1 MIFLNIRGSFLFLCI
16 VVSTHVTLAQMDYKS
31 SFSDKFCSIFWTAAS
46 RNCGSFLRG
55 PKKPSPN
62 IFILPVS
69 YYKAVHFHRYLVIVS
84 WILNPLAAFV
94 LILLALWLEAGSWY
108 SFRFLAIFLCGHFY
122 CTSWNFLYQFS
133 YIDIGTCIFTVVYL
147 CLYLSVIFVLS
158 VELHI
163 CVKTARL
170 KLFSM

>member
-1 MIFLNIRGSFLFLCI
+1 MYSLPRWIIS
-16 VVSTHVTLAQMDYKS
+16 HH
-31 SFSDKFCSIFWTAAS
+31 FSDKFCSIFWTAAS
-46 RNCGSFLRG
+46 RNCGSYIRG

-69 YYKAVHFHRYLVIVS
+69 DRAMHFHRYLVIVS

-94 LILLALWLEAGSWY
+94 FILLALWLEAGSWY
-108 SFRFLAIFLCGHFY
+108 SFRFLSIFLCRRLY
-122 CTSWNFLYQFS
+122 CTCTSWNFLYQFS

>member
-1 MIFLNIRGSFLFLCI
+1 MYSLPRWIIS
-16 VVSTHVTLAQMDYKS
+16 HH
-31 SFSDKFCSIFWTAAS
+31 FSDKFCSIFWTAAS
-46 RNCGSFLRG
+46 RICGGFLRG
-55 PKKPSPN
+55 PKKNLLN

-69 YYKAVHFHRYLVIVS
+69 YRAMHFHRYLVIVS
-84 WILNPLAAFV
+84 WILNPLAAPV

-108 SFRFLAIFLCGHFY
+108 SFRFLSIFLCRHFY

-163 CVKTARL
+163 YVKTARL
-170 KLFSM
+170 QLFSM